1 MSGENR
7 RSLRAPV
14 NIWVRNVGKNEVRL
28 WLDEETLTSD
38 FSFCYTTQDISAGGL
53 FLESDSPLGINSE
66 LQLEIT
72 LPGETPFRV
81 AAKVRWVRDTE
92 DAVNAALK
100 PGMGLEFVDLAE
112 SARSAI
118 QRFLQAQ
125 PQA

>member
-1 MSGENR
+1 MSSDNR

-14 NIWVRNVGKNEVRL
+14 NIWVRNVAKNEVRL

-53 FLESDSPLGINSE
+53 FLESDTPLDVNSE

-72 LPGETPFRV
+72 LPGEPPFRV

-100 PGMGLEFVDLAE
+100 PGMGLEFVNLAE
-112 SARSAI
+112 PAQTAI
-118 QRFLQAQ
+118 QRFLQGPPA
-125 PQA
+125 